1 MAQHD
6 RIVDYINIGVS
17 EGAKVLTG
25 GSANNVETGGF
36 YIKPTILGGTNDMR
50 VFQEE
55 VSDYFFSACS
65 VLDLDRCSR

>member
-1 MAQHD
+1 
-6 RIVDYINIGVS
+6 VDYINIGVS

-55 VSDYFFSACS
+55 VRDCFFASYL
-65 VLDLDRCSR
+65 VLAK